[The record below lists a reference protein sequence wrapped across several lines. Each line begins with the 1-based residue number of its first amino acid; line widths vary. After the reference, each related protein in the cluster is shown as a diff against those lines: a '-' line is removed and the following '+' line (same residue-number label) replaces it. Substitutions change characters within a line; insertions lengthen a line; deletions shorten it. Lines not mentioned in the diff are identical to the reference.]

1 MWAVLSDGITLV
13 ILEPM
18 KTAVSIPDSIFHAA
32 ESLAKRLGISRS
44 ELFSRALEA
53 YLEAHKH
60 DHVRGAL
67 DAIYRDESSR
77 LDETFVRM
85 QWASLPKEDR

>member
-1 MWAVLSDGITLV
+1 LPEGITRV

-18 KTAVSIPDSIFHAA
+18 KTAVSIPDPIFHAA
-32 ESLAKRLGISRS
+32 ESLAKRLGMSRS

-60 DHVRGAL
+60 DSVREAL
-67 DAIYRDESSR
+67 DAIYSHESSS
-77 LDETFVRM
+77 LDATLAHL
-85 QWASLPKEDR
+85 QWASLPKEDW